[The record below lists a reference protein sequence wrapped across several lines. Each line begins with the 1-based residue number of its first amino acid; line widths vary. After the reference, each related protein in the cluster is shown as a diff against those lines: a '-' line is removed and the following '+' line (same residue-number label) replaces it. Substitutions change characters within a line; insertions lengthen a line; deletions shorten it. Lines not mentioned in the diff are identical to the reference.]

1 VQRIGKYEILKELGR
16 GATSVVFLAQDA
28 FANRQVAIKLVRPE
42 VLNHPEHGKR
52 FQRLFLTEAS
62 LAGKLQHPHIVSIY
76 DAVADEQ
83 GSYIVMEYVEGGTLE
98 QYCHNSTLL
107 SLGEVVEIIFKCSKA
122 LDFAHQHGVIHRD
135 IKPANILMSSVNQI
149 KISDFGAAVNMT
161 SDATQVSGIG
171 SPAYMSPEQLQ
182 EGRPSHQTDIYSLG
196 VVLYQLLTGR
206 LPFNAN
212 NSYSMVHQI
221 LNVEAAPPST
231 QRDGIPTKL
240 DKVVKRAMAKNM
252 ARRYPTWDE
261 FADDL
266 GEVFNNLHL
275 PELSVSDSEK
285 FNTMR
290 RLEFFKSFS
299 DVDLWQVLSVAQWVR
314 FKSGALIL
322 REGDIGTSF
331 FIIALGEVKV
341 TQKSKLL
348 NILKKGE
355 CFGEMA
361 YLGKHQFRRSAS
373 VVAANDLVVIEITA
387 DALAKAAPACRVQF
401 NGAFLELLVN
411 RLESANTRLSSL
423 LLDRNISIF

>member
-1 VQRIGKYEILKELGR
+1 MRRIGKYEILSQLGH
-16 GATSVVFLAQDA
+16 GATSIVYLAQDA
-28 FANRQVAIKLVRPE
+28 FANRKVAIKLVRPE

-52 FQRLFLTEAS
+52 FQKLFLTEAS

-83 GSYIVMEYVEGGTLE
+83 GSYIVMEYIEGGTLE
-98 QYCHNSTLL
+98 KHCEADALL
-107 SLGEVVEIIFKCSKA
+107 PLSEVVEIIFKCCKA
-122 LDFAHQHGVIHRD
+122 LDFAHQRGVIHRD
-135 IKPANILMSSVNQI
+135 IKPANILLSPANQI

-182 EGRPSHQTDIYSLG
+182 EGRLSHQTDIYSLG
-196 VVLYQLLTGR
+196 VVLCQLLTGR
-206 LPFNAN
+206 LPFIAN

-221 LNVEAAPPST
+221 LNVEPPVPST
-231 QRDGIPTKL
+231 LRADVPAKL
-240 DKVVKRAMAKNM
+240 DKVVKRALAKSL

-266 GEVFNNLHL
+266 AEVFNNLQQ
-275 PELSVSDSEK
+275 PEQVVPDAEK
-285 FNTMR
+285 FNTLR
-290 RLEFFKSFS
+290 RLDFFKSFS

-314 FKSGALIL
+314 IESGVTIL
-322 REGDIGTSF
+322 REGDMGTSF
-331 FIIALGEVKV
+331 FIIASGEVKV
-341 TQKSKLL
+341 TKKGKLL
-348 NILKKGE
+348 NILKRGE

-373 VVAANDLVVIEITA
+373 VTAANDLMVIEITS
-387 DALAKAAPACRVQF
+387 DALSAAAPACRIQF

>member
-1 VQRIGKYEILKELGR
+1 MDRIGKYEIVKELGR
-16 GATSVVFLAQDA
+16 GATSVVYLANDA

-42 VLNHPEHGKR
+42 VLHHPEHGNR
-52 FQRLFLTEAS
+52 FQKLFLTEAS
-62 LAGKLQHPHIVSIY
+62 LSGKLQHPHIVSIY
-76 DAVADEQ
+76 DAVADQ
-83 GSYIVMEYVEGGTLE
+83 HGSYIVMEYVEGGTLE
-98 QYCHNSTLL
+98 QHCEHATLL
-107 SLGEVVEIIFKCSKA
+107 PLSEVVEIIFKCCKA

-135 IKPANILMSSVNQI
+135 IKPANILISRANQI
-149 KISDFGAAVNMT
+149 KISDFGAAVNMS

-182 EGRPSHQTDIYSLG
+182 EGRLTHQTDIYSLG

-206 LPFNAN
+206 LPFKAN

-231 QRDGIPTKL
+231 LRENIPSKL
-240 DKVVKRAMAKNM
+240 DKVVKRAMAKNT
-252 ARRYPTWDE
+252 ARRYATWDE
-261 FADDL
+261 FAEDL
-266 GEVFNNLHL
+266 AEIFNTLQM
-275 PELSVSDSEK
+275 PELSVPDSEK
-285 FNTMR
+285 FNTLR

-314 FKSGALIL
+314 FKPGDMIL

-331 FIIALGEVKV
+331 FIIASGEVKI

-361 YLGKHQFRRSAS
+361 YLGKKQFRRTAS
-373 VVAANDLVVIEITA
+373 VTAANDLTVIEIA
-387 DALAKAAPACRVQF
+387 SEALAKAAPSCRIQF